1 MIRRP
6 PRSTRT
12 DTLFPYTTLFRSF
25 VDATELVI
33 EPGVTGVVGP
43 TGCGK
48 SNLVEALRW
57 AMGETSAKR
66 MRGSE
71 MDDVIFAGTANRPS
85 RNVADVTIVLD
96 NSQRKA
102 PALFN
107 EFDEIEVVRRIER
120 GAGSVYRVNGKD
132 VRARDVQLLFA
143 DAATGAHSTALVSQ
157 GRIGAIINAK
167 PQDRRNLLEEAAGI
181 TGIHSRRH
189 EADRKSTRLNSRH

>member
-1 MIRRP
+1 
-6 PRSTRT
+6 
-12 DTLFPYTTLFRSF
+12 
-25 VDATELVI
+25 
-33 EPGVTGVVGP
+33 
-43 TGCGK
+43 
-48 SNLVEALRW
+48 
-57 AMGETSAKR
+57 MGETSAKR

-132 VRARDVQLLFA
+132 VRARDVQLLFRSEE
-143 DAATGAHSTALVSQ
+143 HTAERQSLM
-157 GRIGAIINAK
+157 RT
-167 PQDRRNLLEEAAGI
+167 P
-181 TGIHSRRH
+181 
-189 EADRKSTRLNSRH
+189 

>member
-1 MIRRP
+1 
-6 PRSTRT
+6 
-12 DTLFPYTTLFRSF
+12 
-25 VDATELVI
+25 
-33 EPGVTGVVGP
+33 
-43 TGCGK
+43 
-48 SNLVEALRW
+48 
-57 AMGETSAKR
+57 MGETSAKR

-107 EFDEIEVVRRIER
+107 EFDEIEEVRRIER

-132 VRARDVQLLFA
+132 VRARDVQPLFA

-157 GRIGAIINAK
+157 GRLGPIITGK
-167 PQDRRNLLEEAAGI
+167 PQDRRHTLGEAAGCP
-181 TGIHSRRH
+181 RRPP
-189 EADRKSTRLNSRH
+189 N

>member
-1 MIRRP
+1 
-6 PRSTRT
+6 
-12 DTLFPYTTLFRSF
+12 
-25 VDATELVI
+25 
-33 EPGVTGVVGP
+33 
-43 TGCGK
+43 
-48 SNLVEALRW
+48 
-57 AMGETSAKR
+57 MGETSAKR

-120 GAGSVYRVNGKD
+120 GAGSVYRAHGKD

-143 DAATGAHSTALVSQ
+143 DDATGAPSTALVSQ
-157 GRIGAIINAK
+157 GRIGATINHT
-167 PQDRRNLLEEAAGI
+167 PQARRNQLEESAKQ
-181 TGIHSRRH
+181 RRVG
-189 EADRKSTRLNSRH
+189 EECV

>member
-43 TGCGK
+43 NGCGK

-102 PALFN
+102 PALRS
-107 EFDEIEVVRRIER
+107 EEHTSELQSLMRISY
-120 GAGSVYRVNGKD
+120 AVFCLK
-132 VRARDVQLLFA
+132 
-143 DAATGAHSTALVSQ
+143 
-157 GRIGAIINAK
+157 K
-167 PQDRRNLLEEAAGI
+167 
-181 TGIHSRRH
+181 
-189 EADRKSTRLNSRH
+189 K